1 MKALLP
7 EFDFMGAVAAAI
19 LYFENDQIIQIKVSR
34 ARTIQVVGEGDTSRE
49 SSKLFNINFPVA
61 SRIPATATLA
71 SADPARA
78 LG

>member
-1 MKALLP
+1 MP

-19 LYFENDQIIQIKVSR
+19 LYVETVKLYRVEDHELTQSE
-34 ARTIQVVGEGDTSRE
+34 AVGEGDTCRNI
-49 SSKLFNINFPVA
+49 SKMFNINFPVA
-61 SRIPATATLA
+61 SRISATATLA